1 MHHLRLLARGAET
14 RIGRRLQVAALLAA
28 VAGTLLATVP
38 ASAATLVVDRTWN
51 GATGSTVSATFVAY
65 TNGTGVSTIRISGM
79 PPGRAWTPKF
89 STGGCSAAGS
99 AIARLRPIVADA
111 NGAGSGVAKWST
123 ITTSR
128 AWSSTWSYGR
138 FALRLYSGASVR
150 CLTMEF
156 VKATRVQV
164 PGLRIDLP
172 VVRGGSSVL
181 CNVAMYLT
189 LANQPQERGAT
200 FIYAHARTGMFLPLL
215 SASRVNNGASLIGK
229 TVYVY
234 TSDNRRY
241 GYQITQVRRGQR
253 SVQGALEVTAHQLW
267 LQTSE
272 GPNATS
278 TKLVVIAKRVGP
290 SILVLHTVAAPTP
303 HPHSCS

>member
-1 MHHLRLLARGAET
+1 MHYHRLLARGAET
-14 RIGRRLQVAALLAA
+14 RIGRRLQVVALLTA

-51 GATGSTVSATFVAY
+51 GASGTTMSSTFVAY
-65 TNGTGVSTIRISGM
+65 TNGTGVSTIRISGL
-79 PPGRAWTPKF
+79 PPGGAWTPRF
-89 STGGCSAAGS
+89 SAGGCSAAGT
-99 AIARLRPIVADA
+99 AIARLAPIVTDA
-111 NGAGSGVAKWST
+111 SGAGTRVTKWST
-123 ITTSR
+123 LITSR
-128 AWSSTWSYGR
+128 VWSSTRSYGS
-138 FALRLYSGASVR
+138 FALRLTSGSAVR
-150 CLTMEF
+150 CLTLKF

-164 PGLRIDLP
+164 PGLHIDLP

-215 SASRVNNGASLIGK
+215 SASRLNNGASLIGK

-234 TSDNRRY
+234 TSDSRRY
-241 GYQITQVRRGQR
+241 AYQITQVRRGQR
-253 SVQGALEVTAHQLW
+253 SIQAALEVTAQQLW

-272 GPNATS
+272 GPYASS
-278 TKLVVIAKRVGP
+278 TKLVVIAKRVG
-290 SILVLHTVAAPTP
+290 SSVLVSRQVAAPTP
-303 HPHSCS
+303 HPRSCS